1 MDICIYCETS
11 LMCVY
16 LYHGF
21 YFLRDHLSE
30 LHGIEKCESETSKLK
45 KNYFLVHK

>member
-1 MDICIYCETS
+1 MDICIFCETS
-11 LMCVY
+11 LMCAY

-30 LHGIEKCESETSKLK
+30 LHGMRNVKVKQVS
-45 KNYFLVHK
+45 